1 MSIVLV
7 ILSTFG
13 TIHIRHVNF
22 IARWGVLKTG
32 VDCMLYVLFS
42 TPPTTQSESRPVHL
56 EPKYE
61 HVPRP
66 EHSAIPPSS

>member
-32 VDCMLYVLFS
+32 VDCKSIFSGLKNMLPSLLFIILKSLQKVS
-42 TPPTTQSESRPVHL
+42 TQN
-56 EPKYE
+56 
-61 HVPRP
+61 
-66 EHSAIPPSS
+66 